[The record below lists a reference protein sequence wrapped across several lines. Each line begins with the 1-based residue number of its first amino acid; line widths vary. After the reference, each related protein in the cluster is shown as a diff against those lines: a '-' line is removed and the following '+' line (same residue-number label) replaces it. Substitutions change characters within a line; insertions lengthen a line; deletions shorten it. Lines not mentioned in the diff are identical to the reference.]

1 MLVRKI
7 ISVIAS
13 VHKCWQQWETSSVE
27 RSSETLES
35 DFNWMGKVFAAI
47 CTSGTFL
54 SFFFTARWVVGKVS
68 SNSRNWINA
77 RWVVF
82 AINSHLPVGLVS
94 ARKSQQK
101 IKKGENAEVLTE
113 IFHRRGAQIPRKW
126 KILCNLW
133 FAIFYPPRRFGKKK
147 SIACKCC
154 AFAALE
160 PIFCLSVNVSDSKRF
175 DKWKPISM
183 EISTGWEKCSSR
195 DFSLHHPASFII
207 TIHATTEWYGR

>member
-1 MLVRKI
+1 MHIWNFSFLFLLHVELWEKFLRIPEIGSMPDGLFSLSIPISPSASWALVNHNK
-7 ISVIAS
+7 
-13 VHKCWQQWETSSVE
+13 
-27 RSSETLES
+27 
-35 DFNWMGKVFAAI
+35 
-47 CTSGTFL
+47 
-54 SFFFTARWVVGKVS
+54 
-68 SNSRNWINA
+68 
-77 RWVVF
+77 
-82 AINSHLPVGLVS
+82 
-94 ARKSQQK
+94 K